1 MLRSAGFYSSLV
13 IAKRER
19 VIRSDMRRKLYHRC
33 DSDRWLQLKNNI
45 MSEKEKYHPIGVLIM
60 LVIIAFL
67 AYVTIGVISE
77 GLMNIYNP

>member
-1 MLRSAGFYSSLV
+1 MISNEHSIIGAIPIDGSQ
-13 IAKRER
+13 I
-19 VIRSDMRRKLYHRC
+19 
-33 DSDRWLQLKNNI
+33 KNNI
-45 MSEKEKYHPIGVLIM
+45 MSEKEKYHPIGVLII

>member
-1 MLRSAGFYSSLV
+1 
-13 IAKRER
+13 
-19 VIRSDMRRKLYHRC
+19 
-33 DSDRWLQLKNNI
+33 